1 MTPEGRAPEPPA
13 RSWAKVGLALAG
25 LAALA
30 AVAWLAVHLRFE
42 ERSRTVSSWQVRLEG
57 LADGRKRA
65 VQSWL
70 AERRSD
76 AEVLAWDPNL
86 VDLCAVGTCPKGI
99 DPQVLREH
107 LDNLLRFSG
116 FLGAY
121 LFNPT
126 GELLLSAE
134 EAVPLGSRAA
144 VAVRR
149 AAREGRYLLH
159 DLHHADDGTP
169 MVGFLAPVFGRAGA
183 HEGPEDASALGV
195 AGLYLDPS
203 GTLFPVVG
211 GPEPWGVTSVEA
223 YLVRRTPEGA
233 EILSPVRGSVPGGP
247 TTIAFE
253 QLDSAEVAALESKE
267 TVGWF
272 HDYRGGRVLAA
283 VRWISDAG
291 WGLVVKADEEEVL
304 AAWRRAVVWEAGFLG
319 AALLCLALGA
329 IAAQRTWAGRRYR
342 LLLEELRDREERLRA
357 LALGSDDVVFIKD
370 PEGRFVLANPAAAR
384 VLGVGIDELPGRRSA
399 DLLPPHV
406 AEVLQAH
413 DQQVLT
419 SGRSY
424 QGEETIPVGGEDR
437 TFLASRIPLHD
448 GQGRVAGVAGIL
460 RDITERKQSERALA
474 RWAQTLGALYRLG
487 RNLTLAGSAEAAL
500 QSVLDGAVEALG
512 AEVAAVYLADAA
524 GGALVLA
531 DSRGLSL
538 EARAAPARVPFS
550 LGLAGRVFS
559 SGEVALSEHD
569 PAPSETAP
577 ESAFAPPAAALAA
590 VPLRAEGQVLGVL
603 TLGFH
608 RPRRFHP
615 DERDALQVLGHM
627 AGVALERAR
636 ARESL
641 ETEARERRR
650 AEARLRRLHDATA
663 GLTGQELFAAVVRA
677 VQQELGARWTIL
689 SRIEDGVRAV
699 PLAAL
704 DRETE
709 LQMPPYALAGTPC
722 ADVVATRELVFVPQG
737 AAALYPDDAA
747 LIEMGAQSY
756 SGVPLLDSRGE
767 PVGILCCLHDEPMS
781 LAEHG
786 RDVLALYARR
796 AAGEV
801 ERLFAERRL
810 AETQR
815 TLETLIRNLP
825 GGVYR
830 CGFRPE
836 RPVAYVSAGSR
847 GVTGHPPEAFSGSC
861 SLALTDLVVPEDR
874 RRVWR
879 NIQKAVA
886 AGRPYEV
893 EYRIHDAGGAVRW
906 VYDVGRGVEDAGG
919 EPGALEGVL
928 FDHTERRSLE
938 TQLTHSQ
945 RMEALGR
952 LAGGVAH
959 DFNNLLTAIS
969 GYAEMLAARLPEGD
983 WEQRAA
989 REILRASDRAAD
1001 LTRQL
1006 LAFSRR
1012 QVVESRVF
1020 DLSEA
1025 VGATAR
1031 MLERLLGDDIEFAV
1045 DLDPLAGTVRVDP
1058 GQLEQVVLNL
1068 AVNARDAMPG
1078 GGKLTLR
1085 TYSAPGPAPGWL
1097 PEGGQAGA
1105 RGPLAVLEVSDTGAG
1120 MPREV
1125 LEHIF
1130 EPFFTTKAP
1139 GKGTGLGLASVY
1151 GIVQQAGGRVEVVS
1165 EPGAGTTFR
1174 AFWPR
1179 WTGEPDREPTREG
1192 AGVVRA
1198 RGETVLLVED
1208 EDAVREVAAEHLAS
1222 RGYRVLSCANGAEA
1236 LERLNAGESVD
1247 VIVSDVVMPGMS
1259 GPELVRRARSQ
1270 QPDLPVIL
1278 VSGHTGEAL
1287 AGLALQGPRSA
1298 FLPKPFRLLDL
1309 ECALDEALGHQGHP
1323 TGDV

>member
-1 MTPEGRAPEPPA
+1 VTSEGRAPEPLA
-13 RSWAKVGLALAG
+13 RSWVTVGFALIG

-65 VQSWL
+65 VQTWL

-86 VDLCAVGTCPKGI
+86 IDLCAVGTCPKGI
-99 DPQVLREH
+99 DPQVLQAH
-107 LDNLLRFSG
+107 LDNLLRFAG

-121 LFNPT
+121 FFDPA
-126 GELLLSAE
+126 GDLLLSAE
-134 EAVPLGSRAA
+134 GAVPLGSRAA

-183 HEGPEDASALGV
+183 QEGPEDGSALGV
-195 AGLYLDPS
+195 AGLYLDPR

-211 GPEPWGVTSVEA
+211 GPEPWGATSVEA

-233 EILSPVRGSVPGGP
+233 EILSPVRGSAPGRP
-247 TTIAFE
+247 PVISFAE
-253 QLDSAEVAALESKE
+253 LNSAEVAALESKE
-267 TVGWF
+267 TLGWF

-283 VRWISDAG
+283 LRWISEAG
-291 WGLVVKADEEEVL
+291 WGLVVKVDEEEVL
-304 AAWRRAVVWEAGFLG
+304 AAWRRAMAWEASFLG
-319 AALLCLALGA
+319 AALLCLALA
-329 IAAQRTWAGRRYR
+329 AVAAQRTWAGRRYR

-370 PEGRFVLANPAAAR
+370 AEGRFVLANAAAAR
-384 VLGVGIDELPGRRSA
+384 VLGVGVDEAVGRRSE

-413 DQQVLT
+413 DRQVLAT
-419 SGRSY
+419 GRSY
-424 QGEETIPVGGEDR
+424 QGEESIPVGGGER

-448 GQGRVAGVAGIL
+448 GQGRVTGVAGIL

-487 RNLTLAGSAEAAL
+487 RNLTLAGSADAAL
-500 QSVLDGAVEALG
+500 QSVLDGAVQALG
-512 AEVAAVYLADAA
+512 AEAAAVYLADAA
-524 GGALVLA
+524 AGALILA
-531 DSRGLSL
+531 DSRGLPP
-538 EARAAPARVPFS
+538 EARAMYARVPFGH
-550 LGLAGRVFS
+550 GLAGRVFS
-559 SGEVALSEHD
+559 SGEVALFDHEPS
-569 PAPSETAP
+569 PSEAAP
-577 ESAFAPPAAALAA
+577 ESAFAPRAVALAA

-608 RPRRFHP
+608 RPRRFLP

-641 ETEARERRR
+641 EAEARQRRR
-650 AEARLRRLHDATA
+650 AEERLRRLHDATA
-663 GLTGQELFAAVVRA
+663 GLTGQDLFAAVVRA
-677 VQQELGARWTIL
+677 VQQELGTRWALL
-689 SRIEDGVRAV
+689 SRIEEGVRAV

-704 DRETE
+704 DREV
-709 LQMPPYALAGTPC
+709 QVQVPPYRLEGTPC
-722 ADVVATRELVFVPQG
+722 ADVIATRELVFVPQG
-737 AAALYPDDAA
+737 AAALYPEDAA
-747 LIEMGAQSY
+747 LGEMGAESY
-756 SGVPLLDSRGE
+756 AGVPLLDSRGE
-767 PVGILCCLHDEPMS
+767 PVGILCCLHDEPMA

-786 RDVLALYARR
+786 RDVLGLYARR

-825 GGVYR
+825 GAVYR

-836 RPVAYVSAGSR
+836 RPVVYVSAGSR
-847 GVTGHPPEAFSGSC
+847 AVTGHPPEVFSGAGAP
-861 SLALTDLVVPEDR
+861 ALTDLVVPEDR
-874 RRVWR
+874 PRVWR
-879 NIQKAVA
+879 AIQKAVT
-886 AGRPYEV
+886 AGRSYEV
-893 EYRIHDAGGAVRW
+893 EYRIHDASGTVRW
-906 VYDVGRGVEDAGG
+906 VYDVGRGVHGAAG
-919 EPGALEGVL
+919 ETEALEGVL

-938 TQLTHSQ
+938 TRLTHGQ

-983 WEQRAA
+983 RERRAA

-1012 QVVESRVF
+1012 QVMESRVF

-1031 MLERLLGDDIEFAV
+1031 MLGRLLGDDIELVV
-1045 DLDPLAGTVRVDP
+1045 DLDPRAGTVRLDP

-1068 AVNARDAMPG
+1068 AVNARDAMPQG
-1078 GGKLTLR
+1078 GRLTLR
-1085 TYSAPGPAPGWL
+1085 TYPAPEPAPGRL
-1097 PEGGQAGA
+1097 PEGGPAGA
-1105 RGPLAVLEVSDTGAG
+1105 TGALAVLEVSDTGAG
-1120 MPREV
+1120 LSPEV

-1139 GKGTGLGLASVY
+1139 EKGTGLGLASVY

-1179 WTGEPDREPTREG
+1179 WAGKPDQEPAREG
-1192 AGVVRA
+1192 AGMVRA

-1208 EDAVREVAAEHLAS
+1208 EDAVREAAAEHLAS
-1222 RGYRVLSCANGAEA
+1222 QGYRVLSCASGAEA
-1236 LERLNAGESVD
+1236 LQRLNAPGPVD
-1247 VIVSDVVMPGMS
+1247 VLVSDVVMPGMS
-1259 GPELVRRARSQ
+1259 GPELVRRARVER
-1270 QPDLPVIL
+1270 PNLPVIL

-1287 AGLALQGPRSA
+1287 AGGDLEGPRDA
-1298 FLPKPFRLLDL
+1298 FLPKPFRLVELGR
-1309 ECALDEALGHQGHP
+1309 ALDKVLGRSQPP
-1323 TGDV
+1323 TSDG